1 MKTAAIAL
9 SLAALQGA
17 TAFTAGGAAPLRL
30 AGRRAAPVAMEATV
44 REWDMKAIKSA
55 DGSPVQRIEG
65 LTRKTWKFNDIG
77 KDRVQVALG
86 SEGRPVHADV
96 QLWIGPDWTPFSLKT
111 YSEDGKMRPIN
122 TLIGTRNKE
131 VMIEVQNKG
140 RYEFPIKAASNYA
153 SDNMA
158 KVPEEYMGM
167 SDDQSDV
174 WSALGDLTDF
184 GAAVVDPLVRNHPP

>member
-30 AGRRAAPVAMEATV
+30 AGRRAAPVSMEATV

-77 KDRVQVALG
+77 KDRVQVALE
-86 SEGRPVHADV
+86 SEGRPVHADI
-96 QLWIGPDWTPFSLKT
+96 QLWIGPDWTPFSLKVRRRARRSSSSSLRLQP
-111 YSEDGKMRPIN
+111 YS
-122 TLIGTRNKE
+122 
-131 VMIEVQNKG
+131 
-140 RYEFPIKAASNYA
+140 
-153 SDNMA
+153 SDCA
-158 KVPEEYMGM
+158 
-167 SDDQSDV
+167 
-174 WSALGDLTDF
+174 
-184 GAAVVDPLVRNHPP
+184 DPLLTFRRRRKPRRLPLSLLSPPFPSRASPRSRRRTRKTARRARSRRSSARATSTR

>member
-30 AGRRAAPVAMEATV
+30 AGRRAAPVSMEATV

-77 KDRVQVALG
+77 KDRVQVALE
-86 SEGRPVHADV
+86 SEGRPVHADI
-96 QLWIGPDWTPFSLKT
+96 QLWIGPDWTPFSLKVR
-111 YSEDGKMRPIN
+111 RPA
-122 TLIGTRNKE
+122 R
-131 VMIEVQNKG
+131 
-140 RYEFPIKAASNYA
+140 RAPPPPPYDSNPTPTTA
-153 SDNMA
+153 PTPSS
-158 KVPEEYMGM
+158 P
-167 SDDQSDV
+167 SDDDANHDDSLSHSSRPPPFPRASRLV
-174 WSALGDLTDF
+174 PRSRRRTRKTARRARSRRSSARATS
-184 GAAVVDPLVRNHPP
+184 RR